1 MDTLFHVIDG
11 AQAILH
17 SRGVYRQVP
26 LFRRE
31 DRIYAK
37 WGSGFVRLGSGSGT
51 SVPHVSW
58 RAIDGLGA
66 FAPTEVPKL
75 SAAAP

>member
-1 MDTLFHVIDG
+1 MDALFHVIDG
-11 AQAILH
+11 AQAVLC

-37 WGSGFVRLGSGSGT
+37 WGAGFVRLGSGSGT
-51 SVPHVSW
+51 SVPHVS
-58 RAIDGLGA
+58 RRSIDGLPA
-66 FAPTEVPKL
+66 FAPTEVPRL
-75 SAAAP
+75 LT